1 MSRRRRRWRASEDPL
16 VQWGCLVPATLLLV
30 GWVMFTIGLI
40 TYLFGGDFWTVLPAS
55 VRRDSGPLLCVIQT
69 LWVTTWRIRGGA
81 VCSVRGGIRC

>member
-40 TYLFGGDFWTVLPAS
+40 TYLFGGDFWTVC
-55 VRRDSGPLLCVIQT
+55 LLVF
-69 LWVTTWRIRGGA
+69 
-81 VCSVRGGIRC
+81 GGIAGLFYALYKRYG